1 MHEFIKMAG
10 LKSEKEFYKTFKTPE
25 DFFSKFPQARNGY
38 TLKDSPPDGTAP
50 PETFDFNGMTQ
61 DTQSAPQSAPTSTG
75 SSANP
80 TGLISNIANTAT
92 SVIGGVSDFW
102 RNVQVAAPQLL
113 NSLIPD
119 NPNERAVRPQVATNQ
134 YAYGTG
140 SQMMYQ
146 NGGGLPSLTYNQAS
160 QRQAQGLPYQV
171 SNDIQSLPH
180 NPEYPSNFLQ
190 PLPSAENYYNPS
202 FRTWESLP
210 EEQATRGTIPLT
222 IQEYIYDEKGRKT
235 NQTQDVETLYFH
247 TEAEKDDYLKSRKK
261 EKGYGLWFKGDNT
274 KTVAI
279 DTRSRGS
286 ANKVSM
292 LQNGGTLYNEG
303 AEYELNPAEIKRLK
317 ELGYEIEIL

>member
-1 MHEFIKMAG
+1 MHEFIKIAG
-10 LKSEKEFYKTFKTPE
+10 LKSEKEFYKKFKTSE

-50 PETFDFNGMTQ
+50 LEELSFTDGSN
-61 DTQSAPQSAPTSTG
+61 PTLNTDPGVTSH
-75 SSANP
+75 SSLNT
-80 TGLISNIANTAT
+80 TGLISNVANAAT

-146 NGGGLPSLTYNQAS
+146 NGGGLPSLTYNQAR

-180 NPEYPSNFLQ
+180 NPEYPSSFLQ

-210 EEQATRGTIPLT
+210 EEQTTRGVIPLT
-222 IQEYIYDEKGRKT
+222 IQEYVYDDKGRKT
-235 NQTQDVETLYFH
+235 NQTQDVETLYFN
-247 TEAEKDDYLKSRKK
+247 TESEKDDYLKSRKK
-261 EKGYGLWFKGDNT
+261 EKGYGLWFKGDST

-292 LQNGGTLYNEG
+292 LQNGGMLYNEG
-303 AEYELNPAEIKRLK
+303 AEYELDPAEIKRLK
-317 ELGYEIEIL
+317 GLGYEIEIL